1 LQKHCSEDVFRDA
14 LNLIMTK
21 HCPAVS
27 WATADTS
34 GVCIQ
39 NFQDAVEQLFRSKFW
54 NEKMDFSGPKRRPL
68 IRISSDGT
76 QAGEMFVYNLE
87 ITGMTILNLKT
98 QFLQSVNFY
107 VPLAVIP
114 MQESK
119 SNMERFLFG
128 LYNDIDTTESIRIP
142 DPTCALGYRSEEP
155 IVLDSDDYAGV
166 CYKLKHL
173 KLLLFEASTRE

>member
-1 LQKHCSEDVFRDA
+1 MYYLNGSIRYIDRYTDCRLLVCSVGVSGSSVGDCLQKHCSEDVFRDA

-98 QFLQSVNFY
+98 RFLQSVNFY

-119 SNMERFLFG
+119 
-128 LYNDIDTTESIRIP
+128 
-142 DPTCALGYRSEEP
+142 
-155 IVLDSDDYAGV
+155 
-166 CYKLKHL
+166 
-173 KLLLFEASTRE
+173 

>member
-1 LQKHCSEDVFRDA
+1 VCSVGVSGSSVGDCLQKHCSEDVFRDA

-98 QFLQSVNFY
+98 QIPKPIINQLTLIRVPESFPINFRN
-107 VPLAVIP
+107 
-114 MQESK
+114 K
-119 SNMERFLFG
+119 
-128 LYNDIDTTESIRIP
+128 
-142 DPTCALGYRSEEP
+142 
-155 IVLDSDDYAGV
+155 
-166 CYKLKHL
+166 
-173 KLLLFEASTRE
+173 